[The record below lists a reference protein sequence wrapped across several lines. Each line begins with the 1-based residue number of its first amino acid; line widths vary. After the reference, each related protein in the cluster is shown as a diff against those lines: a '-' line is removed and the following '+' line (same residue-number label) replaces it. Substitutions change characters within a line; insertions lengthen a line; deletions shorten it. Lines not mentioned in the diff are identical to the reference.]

1 MKSVTNANKTN
12 IEITSGQSE
21 VRFNVQNQTT
31 EVMGLKSSVK
41 GPSAEWEWN
50 LKEDKTNKVQTI
62 SEHSSETQYPSAK
75 CVYEAFQDIPEFV
88 QKQSDWNETDNTKV
102 AYIKNKP
109 TIPVVP
115 TDVSAFN
122 NDAGY
127 ITISD
132 VPEQVNSDWNSNS
145 GKSQILNRPNLS
157 TVATSGSYNDLS
169 DKPTIPV
176 VPTNVSAF
184 NNDSGY
190 VTSTTLQ
197 SDYYSKGTIDSMAQN
212 WEDIRNKTTSVSSSS
227 TDIQYPSAKAVYSAI
242 PTALPVLIK
251 YILVDDTNDYTIPS
265 EPAGTMYAISIADG
279 IGTVTIHSS
288 LGTWWQWK
296 TSGVDTCYPAGTGYP
311 EKTATITD
319 AGGGGRSVSLFIRIH

>member
-50 LKEDKTNKVQTI
+50 LKEDKSNKVQTI

-88 QKQSDWNETDNTKV
+88 QKQSDWNETDDTKV

-127 ITISD
+127 ITAAQ
-132 VPEQVNSDWNSNS
+132 VPAQVQSDW
-145 GKSQILNRPNLS
+145 SQSDS
-157 TVATSGSYNDLS
+157 TKVDYIKN
-169 DKPTIPV
+169 KPVIPV

-184 NNDSGY
+184 NNDAGY
-190 VTSTTLQ
+190 VTNTTLQ
-197 SDYYSKGTIDSMAQN
+197 SDYYSKGTIDAMAEN

-227 TDIQYPSAKAVYSAI
+227 TDTQYPSAKAVYDAM

-288 LGTWWQWK
+288 LGTWWQWRM
-296 TSGVDTCYPAGTGYP
+296 SGVDTCYPAGTGYP